1 PTGATGM
8 PGSPRIYVQN
18 RNSNNV
24 SVIDG
29 ESNIVIKTITVGTQP
44 FGGSIDASKHRLYV
58 ANSGSGNVSVI
69 DTIKNAVIATIT
81 VGSQPRGVIVNQ
93 VTNKIYVV
101 NNNGN
106 VSVIDGSSNEVIT
119 TITLGIS
126 GLSLEPN
133 VDVLL
138 NKIYVPHYGSNSVSV
153 IDGSND
159 GVITIITGLH
169 QPFSIGINSASQR
182 AYISNS
188 SSTSGSIS
196 RINTTTDAIIDTISI
211 SNPAGV
217 AVNTLTNK
225 IYVASTDGDISV
237 IDGSRNT
244 VIETIPLGVNSREL
258 AVNPFPTFFLSNFAA
273 TLLYT
278 TLGNLTGNR
287 VAVIDQVTN
296 TIIATVTVGDA
307 PVWIG
312 IDPFV

>member
-1 PTGATGM
+1 
-8 PGSPRIYVQN
+8 
-18 RNSNNV
+18 
-24 SVIDG
+24 
-29 ESNIVIKTITVGTQP
+29 QP

-296 TIIATVTVGDA
+296 
-307 PVWIG
+307 
-312 IDPFV
+312 